1 LKVQI
6 MERTAVA
13 SGAIRSLGYEE
24 SSQTL
29 EVEFRT
35 GRVYQYAGVPPETHA
50 WLLRVENKGGF
61 INRMIIPH
69 HAAREVTPVEPA
81 LDLEAALRT
90 SLEPD
95 DPELD
100 R

>member
-1 LKVQI
+1 

-24 SSQTL
+24 SSRTL

-35 GRVYQYAGVPPETHA
+35 GRVYQYDGVPPETHA

-69 HAAREVTPVEPA
+69 HAAREVTAAAPSP
-81 LDLEAALRT
+81 LDLETALRASVET
-90 SLEPD
+90 AQEPRE
-95 DPELD
+95 PEPE

>member
-1 LKVQI
+1 V
-6 MERTAVA
+6 ERTAVT

-35 GRVYQYAGVPPETHA
+35 GRVYQYEGVPAATYA
-50 WLLRVENKGGF
+50 WLLRVDNKGGF

-69 HAAREVTPVEPA
+69 HAAREVTAAAAPT
-81 LDLEAALRT
+81 LDLETALRASVET
-90 SLEPD
+90 AEEAGEPEPD
-95 DPELD
+95 S
-100 R
+100 